1 MLKRQRSDAT
11 LCDPSWREA
20 RIQMLA
26 EACPEEPAET
36 WDLLRTALEEGSQSM
51 DRRLEE
57 SGPLQPERFNLVE
70 SNERLAELQHRR
82 FWS

>member
-1 MLKRQRSDAT
+1 
-11 LCDPSWREA
+11 
-20 RIQMLA
+20 MLA